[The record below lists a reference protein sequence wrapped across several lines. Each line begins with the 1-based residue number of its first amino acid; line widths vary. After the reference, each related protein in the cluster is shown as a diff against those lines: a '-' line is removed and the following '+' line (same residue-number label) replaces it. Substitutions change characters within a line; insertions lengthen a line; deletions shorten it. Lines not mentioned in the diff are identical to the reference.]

1 MNRRQFLHGG
11 IGTALGTGVM
21 RTGVMRTG
29 PVLSQ
34 DNARELFPGVQHRVF
49 LNAAGGTPLG
59 TFAEAGL
66 RRFEDSWRQGHGP
79 RLGAV
84 LDTDRPKLRRHYPG
98 YLSQSDCVQMIDKCL
113 GAPESLRYDTFDA
126 LSNNRWRWRDT
137 THAQEVL
144 GWKPT
149 GSADD
154 FTL

>member
-1 MNRRQFLHGG
+1 M
-11 IGTALGTGVM
+11 
-21 RTGVMRTG
+21 
-29 PVLSQ
+29 
-34 DNARELFPGVQHRVF
+34 
-49 LNAAGGTPLG
+49 LNI
-59 TFAEAGL
+59 
-66 RRFEDSWRQGHGP
+66 

-84 LDTDRPKLRRHYPG
+84 LDTDRPKLRRQYPG

-149 GSADD
+149 GSADE